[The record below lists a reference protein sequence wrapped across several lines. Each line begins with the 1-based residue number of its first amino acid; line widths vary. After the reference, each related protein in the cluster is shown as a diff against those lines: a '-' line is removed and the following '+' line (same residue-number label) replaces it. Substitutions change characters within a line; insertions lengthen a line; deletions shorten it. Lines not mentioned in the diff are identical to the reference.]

1 MATFGPIADFPDQKI
16 VFINFQGI
24 MSALN
29 Y

>member
-24 MSALN
+24 MPALTN
-29 Y
+29 